1 MYPESKVIKQNYE
14 LQMIKQM
21 TRQGS
26 LIFSATKTPKEK
38 MEENIPNIPNLLIL
52 SSSFLT
58 IKSEIEKKKTK
69 KNLTYLEKTRSREKI
84 EKKCILDSWKCF
96 LILSS

>member
-1 MYPESKVIKQNYE
+1 
-14 LQMIKQM
+14 MIKQM
-21 TRQGS
+21 TSQGS

-58 IKSEIEKKKTK
+58 IKSEIEKKKPR
-69 KNLTYLEKTRSREKI
+69 KT
-84 EKKCILDSWKCF
+84 
-96 LILSS
+96 